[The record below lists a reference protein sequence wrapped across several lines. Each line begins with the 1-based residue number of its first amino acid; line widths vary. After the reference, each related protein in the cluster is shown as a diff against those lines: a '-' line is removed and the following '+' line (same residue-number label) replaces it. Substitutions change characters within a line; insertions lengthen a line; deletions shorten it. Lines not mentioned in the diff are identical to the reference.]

1 MRRLSWI
8 MAVGPNPIVNILLGD
23 FSEGPLVKTPS
34 SNKGGEDLIP
44 GWGVEITLLR
54 CSQINKEK
62 A

>member
-8 MAVGPNPIVNILLGD
+8 MAVGPNPIVNVLLGD
-23 FSEGPLVKTPS
+23 FSGGPLVKTPS

-44 GWGVEITLLR
+44 GGGVEIALLQ

>member
-1 MRRLSWI
+1 
-8 MAVGPNPIVNILLGD
+8 MAVGPNPIVNVLLGG
-23 FSEGPLVKTPS
+23 FSGGPLVKTPS

-44 GWGVEITLLR
+44 GGGVEIALLQ